1 MPWAAHPEYFLCQSF
16 RLSEGEM
23 ISLVMHEPPGF
34 LFSPTGYFRFKPACK
49 NQASSS
55 YWRGKADRES
65 LQRVYGISF
74 PDSKRLKVNWFLIHK
89 PCWTYL
95 LILHFRYQHKLFFHD
110 PWIAADLAKKFYTHD
125 ITTVHRIST
134 LKLYLWYYGFRC
146 LLGMGLGIICTTCS
160 MVIFLNLVGIP
171 LWRIQSLR

>member
-1 MPWAAHPEYFLCQSF
+1 MDLCRGPHIPNTSFVKAFACLKVRWFLWLCMNLQVF
-16 RLSEGEM
+16 FLVQLV
-23 ISLVMHEPPGF
+23 ISDLNLHVN
-34 LFSPTGYFRFKPACK
+34 

-55 YWRGKADRES
+55 YWRGKTDRES

-110 PWIAADLAKKFYTHD
+110 PWVAADLAKKFYTHD

-134 LKLYLWYYGFRC
+134 LKLYLWYCGFRC
-146 LLGMGLGIICTTCS
+146 LLGMGLGIICTPCC
-160 MVIFLNLVGIP
+160 MVIF
-171 LWRIQSLR
+171 